1 MRYLFEDYAL
11 DTDRRELRRGGILV
25 AIEPQVFDLLAYLV
39 QHGDRVVTKDDLFAA
54 VWSGRFVSES
64 ALTTRINAART
75 ALGDDGKAQR
85 LLRTLRGRGVR
96 FVGDVR
102 VSRDAPSSTSAEAPP
117 TLALPD
123 RPSIAVLPFEN
134 MSGDPEQEYFA
145 DGMVDDILS
154 ALSRVRWLFVIAR
167 HSSFIYKVRS
177 ADVRQIGRE
186 LGVRYV
192 VEGSVRKAGNRVRIV
207 AQLIEAETGT
217 HLWADH
223 HDGDLRDIFAYRTKS
238 RSGSS
243 PPSK

>member
-1 MRYLFEDYAL
+1 M
-11 DTDRRELRRGGILV
+11 
-25 AIEPQVFDLLAYLV
+25 
-39 QHGDRVVTKDDLFAA
+39 
-54 VWSGRFVSES
+54 VSES

-102 VSRDAPSSTSAEAPP
+102 VSRDATSSTTAEAPP

-123 RPSIAVLPFEN
+123 RPSIAVLPFAN

-145 DGMVDDILS
+145 DGMVDDILL

-167 HSSFIYKVRS
+167 HSSFIYKVRV
-177 ADVRQIGRE
+177 ADVQQIGRE

-192 VEGSVRKAGNRVRIV
+192 VEGSVRKSGNRVRIV
-207 AQLIEAETGT
+207 AQLIETETGPT
-217 HLWADH
+217 SGPTTTTATC
-223 HDGDLRDIFAYRTKS
+223 ATSSPCRTKS

-243 PPSK
+243 PPWK